1 MLRMVDQLSEMTGLL
16 LMGTGLQGDG
26 LWMVLPW
33 PHHSCL
39 HLFLG
44 ILKQHCTP
52 SPMPQK
58 LAAAPLEAQRAIS

>member
-1 MLRMVDQLSEMTGLL
+1 MLNMVDQLSKMIRLL
-16 LMGTGLQGDG
+16 LTGIGLQGDG

-33 PHHSCL
+33 PDHSCL

-52 SPMPQK
+52 SPMSQE
-58 LAAAPLEAQRAIS
+58 LAAAPLEAQTALR